1 MNSSIH
7 RHKRSHEMSPP
18 KCELDL
24 FKFAYD
30 TEDKAY
36 PTFRER
42 NLEKVAM
49 CCVATGNI
57 FVQFKPKP

>member
-18 KCELDL
+18 RSELDL

-30 TEDKAY
+30 TEDKDY
-36 PTFRER
+36 PIYRER
-42 NLEKVAM
+42 NEKNLKL
-49 CCVATGNI
+49 CCVSTGKI
-57 FVQFKPKP
+57 TFI